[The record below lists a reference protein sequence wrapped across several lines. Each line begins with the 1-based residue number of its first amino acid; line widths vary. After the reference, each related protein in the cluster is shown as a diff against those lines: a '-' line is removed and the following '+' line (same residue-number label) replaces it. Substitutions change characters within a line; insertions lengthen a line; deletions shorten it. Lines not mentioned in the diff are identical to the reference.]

1 MSCGVLNRDLR
12 FSQEQA
18 INIEN
23 KKIAELTAGHQL
35 ILVLDLDHTILHSY
49 PGELSVPGT
58 KVFSIENNHFT
69 TKFRPH
75 LQYFLETVKDKYE
88 IYVNTMG
95 TTLYAHA
102 LMKIIDPD
110 QKYIPPNRIFSK

>member
-1 MSCGVLNRDLR
+1 MSCGALNRNLR

-18 INIEN
+18 TSIEN

-35 ILVLDLDHTILHSY
+35 ILVLDLDHTILHSHM
-49 PGELSVPGT
+49 GELNVPGT
-58 KVFSIENNHFT
+58 EVFSIDNAYFT

-102 LMKIIDPD
+102 LMKLIDSD
-110 QKYIPPNRIFSK
+110 QKYIPLNRIFSK